1 MARSGISKFHVKQ
14 ARDVLIAKGQHPSL
28 DAVRMTLGNTG
39 SRTTIHRYLREL
51 ESDDGTRLGDK
62 SLLSDTLK
70 DLVERLAAQLQGEAQ
85 DVVEQQQLRYS
96 QQIAE
101 LHSQL
106 DVANKQRETRGA
118 EVDHSKGLL
127 AAEQTAHQATAAAY
141 QQEQIRSHQLAQEV
155 TGLKEQLASAEKHQ
169 ISLEEK
175 HQHTREALEHYR
187 QSIKEL
193 RDQDQR
199 RHEHQL
205 QQVQSELRLLQQSLI
220 IKQSEV
226 TELSKDTARM
236 AAELN
241 ETRKQLHRE
250 QQNAQ
255 QQLNQMKERDQWLDE
270 RRAEAT
276 QQAELYR
283 DELAASS
290 TKLEEAV
297 SEMRNFQQL
306 NGVLQAKLEAQE
318 QIFSMLKATRVAT

>member
-14 ARDVLIAKGQHPSL
+14 ARDSLIAKGQHPSL
-28 DAVRMTLGNTG
+28 DAVRMALGNTG

-51 ESDDGTRLGDK
+51 EADDGTRLGDH
-62 SLLSDTLK
+62 SLLSETLK
-70 DLVERLAAQLQGEAQ
+70 DLVERLAAQLQAEAQ
-85 DVVEQQQLRYS
+85 DVVEQQQQRHS

-101 LHSQL
+101 LQSRL
-106 DVANKQRETRGA
+106 EDANKQREVCGA
-118 EVDHSKGLL
+118 EIEQYKGLL
-127 AAEQTAHQATAAAY
+127 AAEKNAHQATAIAY

-236 AAELN
+236 AAELS
-241 ETRKQLHRE
+241 ETRKHLHRE

-255 QQLNQMKERDQWLDE
+255 QQLNQMKEREQWLDE

-276 QQAELYR
+276 QHAELYR
-283 DELAASS
+283 GELTNSAS
-290 TKLEEAV
+290 KLEEAV
-297 SEMRNFQQL
+297 SELRSVQQF
-306 NGVLQAKLEAQE
+306 NGVLEAKLEAQE
-318 QIFSMLKATRVAT
+318 QIISALKETRVAI